1 MMMDRRTFILR
12 TTLVATARAVANLL
26 LLPSA
31 AQSRAALQ
39 RPSPPQPAADGS
51 DVNCVAF
58 KIHGWDECD
67 TIAKISSLSR
77 GTNEPSADQVWIRI
91 NQSWRTAWR

>member
-1 MMMDRRTFILR
+1 MMMDRRTFVLR
-12 TTLVATARAVANLL
+12 ATLVGTTPAFANLL

-39 RPSPPQPAADGS
+39 RPSPPQPAADGN

-58 KIHGWDECD
+58 KISGWDDCD
-67 TIAKISSLSR
+67 NVAKISSTNPAR
-77 GTNEPSADQVWIRI
+77 NEPTPDQVWISI

>member
-1 MMMDRRTFILR
+1 MMDRRTFILR
-12 TTLVATARAVANLL
+12 TTLVGTAPALANLL

-51 DVNCVAF
+51 DVNSVVF
-58 KIHGWDECD
+58 KIHGWDCCD
-67 TIAKISSLSR
+67 NITKISSASPA
-77 GTNEPSADQVWIRI
+77 TNEPPTDLVWICI

>member
-12 TTLVATARAVANLL
+12 TTLVGTAPALANLL

-51 DVNCVAF
+51 DVNSVVF
-58 KIHGWDECD
+58 KIHGWDYSD
-67 TIAKISSLSR
+67 NPVS
-77 GTNEPSADQVWIRI
+77 GNQVSIKI

>member
-12 TTLVATARAVANLL
+12 TTLVGTAPAFANLL
-26 LLPSA
+26 LLPPA

-39 RPSPPQPAADGS
+39 RGALPPQPGRDGTNS
-51 DVNCVAF
+51 NQTVFVID
-58 KIHGWDECD
+58 GWDCCD
-67 TIAKISSLSR
+67 KTVSD
-77 GTNEPSADQVWIRI
+77 NQVSIKI